1 MNDKK
6 WLTLGLALFLA
17 VLVTA
22 ACGTPSQA
30 TPAAPVKEAEP
41 TATEVQSTT
50 ATEAP
55 AQAVAPDLSTARI
68 SLADLPPGF
77 EELPID
83 ESELTS
89 GGSEN
94 EFQPEAVFV
103 YVNEESFQLIMG
115 MSFLLTDDLDRIG
128 FQAALNEPE
137 IMLKE
142 FVSLWGENAREERIL
157 EGLGHV
163 GDTQVAMTMLAD
175 MSEVPM
181 QMDVTMFQRGV
192 AGAMLISARQ
202 EGEKSAISL
211 AELGT
216 LFDRQIQNSL
226 AAGG

>member
-6 WLTLGLALFLA
+6 WLTLGLALLLA

-30 TPAAPVKEAEP
+30 TLAASVQEAEP
-41 TATEVQSTT
+41 TATEVQ
-50 ATEAP
+50 AAADTEAP
-55 AQAVAPDLSTARI
+55 AVAAAPDLATARI
-68 SLADLPPGF
+68 SLSDLPAGF

-89 GGSEN
+89 GGGDN
-94 EFQPEAVFV
+94 GFQPQAVFV
-103 YVNEESFQLIMG
+103 YVNEGSFQLIMG

-142 FVSLWGENAREERIL
+142 FVSLWGENAREETVL

-192 AGAMLISARQ
+192 AGAMLISARR

-216 LFDRQIQNSL
+216 LFDRQIQDSL
-226 AAGG
+226 AASE